1 MQLEAPPPE
10 PPDRPRFVS
19 AVGWTGVILG
29 AVVALKSL
37 VEITV
42 WKIVEPAMPAL
53 LGAAPQPGAEVPF
66 ARMIYAHLTS
76 IKLTEA
82 AFWTFAAIASGALL
96 LLRPWA
102 RRAVQGVCTFLVVYV
117 VGVGCVWTH
126 SWLSVAARGP
136 SFAYTASQRIGI
148 LVAALGVCAAVA
160 GGLIAVVAGLGRD
173 RVRAAF
179 EPKP

>member
-1 MQLEAPPPE
+1 MQLEPPLPE

-37 VEITV
+37 VEIAV

-102 RRAVQGVCTFLVVYV
+102 RRAVQGVCTFLAVYV